1 MILSGMEPNISCDAV
16 RYNTLGD
23 HQEVLVCALIVDI
36 AYTENRIIELFL
48 QRLRSKKGVMKF
60 IPYSFHWSKIEFVP
74 IDQKYHRN
82 LVPEKSPRS
91 KSWIRRCDGL
101 AWFGW
106 SFNFRK
112 IFLQTLSFIHTGG
125 ALWSHLEQWHSG
137 AIWNTFWIRHSAWEY
152 SVRGDFNC
160 KK

>member
-36 AYTENRIIELFL
+36 AYTENRIIEL
-48 QRLRSKKGVMKF
+48 SKITFEKGVMKF

-91 KSWIRRCDGL
+91 KS
-101 AWFGW
+101 
-106 SFNFRK
+106 
-112 IFLQTLSFIHTGG
+112 
-125 ALWSHLEQWHSG
+125 
-137 AIWNTFWIRHSAWEY
+137 
-152 SVRGDFNC
+152 
-160 KK
+160 